1 LSWEPSRDEV
11 FLTGRNVETPKE
23 NYARAAVGAAYL
35 GAGKSRFEVW
45 APLAA
50 RVEAHVVAPHDRVVV
65 LEPAPRGY
73 HRAVADGVEPGS
85 RYFYRLN
92 GKERPDPASR
102 FQPEGAHGPSEIIA
116 RDFEWHDQQW
126 FGLQL
131 KHYIIYEL
139 HVGTF
144 TREGTLDAIIP
155 RLDYLKDLG
164 VTAVELMPVGQF
176 PGDRNW
182 GYDGVQPFAAQN
194 SYGGPEALK
203 RLVDACHAGGLAV
216 ILDVVYNHLG
226 PEGNYLSEFGRYF
239 TERYRT
245 PWGPAVN
252 FDGPDSDEVRN
263 FFIENALYW
272 VRDCHF
278 DALRLDAVHAILDHS
293 PKPFLLELGEAVHAE
308 ARRLNRRIYLMP
320 ESADN
325 DARLLTPRELGG
337 FGLDAQWSDDF
348 HHCIH
353 VSLTGERS
361 GYYEDYGRLDQLAK
375 AFREGFVYSG
385 EYSPF
390 RKRRHGSASRSV
402 PAERF
407 IVFSQNHDQV
417 GNRVRGERLIRIAGF
432 ESAKL
437 AAGAVLLSPFIPL
450 LFMGEEYGERAPFP
464 YFISHG
470 DAGLI
475 EAVRKGRREE
485 FHAADEPPDPQAE
498 ATFQSA
504 KLSLDLREKDPHR
517 ALFELYRE
525 LIRLRRQIP
534 SLAALDKRSMEV
546 FAWEKKG
553 LLFVRRWTFEDES
566 FIVYNFNSSR
576 EACEIPF
583 LAGGWSKVIDSAEEA
598 WRGEGSALP
607 KTLDANRLPT
617 LEIAAR
623 AFALYRREAE
633 SGRSKT

>member
-1 LSWEPSRDEV
+1 M
-11 FLTGRNVETPKE
+11 ETLGQ
-23 NYARAAVGAAYL
+23 NYARAALGATYL
-35 GAGKSRFEVW
+35 GGGKSRFEVW

-50 RVEAHVVAPHDRVVV
+50 RVEAHVVAPRDRVVV

-73 HRAVADGVEPGS
+73 HCAIADGVEPGS
-85 RYFYRLN
+85 RYLYRLN

-102 FQPEGAHGPSEIIA
+102 FQPEGVHGPSEIIA
-116 RDFEWHDQQW
+116 RDFEWHDQGW
-126 FGLQL
+126 FGHHLRD
-131 KHYIIYEL
+131 YIIYEL

-144 TREGTLDAIIP
+144 TPEGTFDAIIP

-164 VTAVELMPVGQF
+164 ITAVELMPIAQF
-176 PGDRNW
+176 PGGRNW

-203 RLVDACHAGGLAV
+203 RLVNACHGSGFAV

-226 PEGNYLSEFGRYF
+226 PEGNYLWDFGRYF
-239 TERYRT
+239 TERYQT

-252 FDGPDSDEVRN
+252 FDGAESDEVRH

-272 VRDCHF
+272 LRDCHI
-278 DALRLDAVHAILDHS
+278 DAIRLDAVHAILDHS
-293 PKPFLLELGEAVHAE
+293 PEPFLLELGEAVHAE
-308 ARRLNRRIYLMP
+308 AARLNRRIYLMP
-320 ESADN
+320 ESVDN
-325 DARLLTPRELGG
+325 DARLLKPRELGG

-348 HHCIH
+348 HHCLH
-353 VSLTGERS
+353 VLLTGERA
-361 GYYEDYGRLDQLAK
+361 GYYEDYSRLDQLAK

-390 RKRRHGSASRSV
+390 RKRRHGSSSSSI

-417 GNRVRGERLIRIAGF
+417 GNRMRGERLIRLAGF

-470 DAGLI
+470 DPGLVD
-475 EAVRKGRREE
+475 AVRRGRREGL
-485 FHAADEPPDPQAE
+485 HAADEPPDPQAE

-504 KLSLDLREKDPHR
+504 KLTLDLRDKDAHR

-525 LIRLRRQIP
+525 LIRLRKQMP
-534 SLAALDKRSMEV
+534 SLAALDKQAMEV

-553 LLFVRRWTFEDES
+553 LLFIRRWTHKDES
-566 FIVYNFNSSR
+566 FMVYNFNSSR
-576 EACEIPF
+576 EACEISF
-583 LAGGWSKVIDSAEEA
+583 LAGGWSKVIDSAEER
-598 WRGEGSALP
+598 WQGQGSALP
-607 KTLDANRLPT
+607 KTLDAKRTPT

-623 AFALYRREAE
+623 AFALYRRERE
-633 SGRSKT
+633 SGRSET